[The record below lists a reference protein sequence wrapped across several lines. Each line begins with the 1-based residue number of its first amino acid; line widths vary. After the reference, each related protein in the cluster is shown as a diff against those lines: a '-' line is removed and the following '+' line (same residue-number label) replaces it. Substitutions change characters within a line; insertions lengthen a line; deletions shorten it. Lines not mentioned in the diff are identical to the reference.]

1 MYFIIVIVIL
11 VSLGGGEWPKIGTM
25 MVQKGKRS
33 ILECPSSCPFTWVN
47 QKLIP

>member
-11 VSLGGGEWPKIGTM
+11 VSFGGGNGSKIGTM

-33 ILECPSSCPFTWVN
+33 ILECPLAASFTWVN
-47 QKLIP
+47 QS